1 MDNRIL
7 KINAIDA
14 FNKKHLNRK
23 IDVSQLDD
31 RVILYIKW
39 LDIEQNYGICIW
51 VNLETNSFEYELIEG
66 RVVLVLFLE
75 EFFSINDFIYRI
87 ENTSPDIEYNH
98 ALDFLP
104 EYEKI
109 NFF

>member
-31 RVILYIKW
+31 RVILYIK
-39 LDIEQNYGICIW
+39 
-51 VNLETNSFEYELIEG
+51 
-66 RVVLVLFLE
+66 
-75 EFFSINDFIYRI
+75 
-87 ENTSPDIEYNH
+87 
-98 ALDFLP
+98 
-104 EYEKI
+104 
-109 NFF
+109 